1 MSVRRFSWRL
11 ALSASLLS
19 SGAAAAAPAT
29 GTDSLP
35 PWLADRGTGMWTS
48 IFGTYVNAHELLF
61 MPFVEGYY
69 DNNTEYKPAE
79 LGFGLEQDFRG
90 KFRAIENQIFLAY
103 GLDDAFGV
111 ELEAALYT
119 AARLDKAPEDPSS
132 MPARLEQS
140 GFGDWQMELNWR
152 AIRETAAHPEVFALL
167 EVDPPSSVS
176 KPLIGTPDWEA
187 KLAVGAIRGLPWGTV
202 SGRLG
207 TVYSAEDGSFD
218 TGEWA
223 VEYLKRVSPAWSL
236 YGGVEGEQDEIELI
250 GETQWH
256 FSPNATLRLNLAY
269 GLSDKATDW
278 GPDVGVVFRFPRP
291 NR

>member
-1 MSVRRFSWRL
+1 MNTRRVSLVLCLVLSL
-11 ALSASLLS
+11 AS
-19 SGAAAAAPAT
+19 SGAAWSAPAA
-29 GTDSLP
+29 GPESLP

-48 IFGTYVNAHELLF
+48 IFGTYVNPHELLF

-79 LGFGLEQDFRG
+79 LGYGLEQDFRG
-90 KFRAIENQIFLAY
+90 KFRAVENQIFLAY
-103 GLDDAFGV
+103 GLNDAFGV

-152 AIRETAAHPEVFALL
+152 AIKETASRPEVFALV
-167 EVDPPSSVS
+167 EVDPPSNAN
-176 KPLIGTPDWEA
+176 KPLIGTSDWEA
-187 KLAVGAIRGLPWGTV
+187 RFGVGVIRGLGWGTV
-202 SGRLG
+202 SGRVG
-207 TVYSAEDGSFD
+207 MIYSAEDGSFD
-218 TGEWA
+218 SGEYA
-223 VEYLKRVSPAWSL
+223 VEYLKRVSPAWAL
-236 YGGVEGEQDEIELI
+236 YGGVEGEQDEVELI

-256 FSPNATLRLNLAY
+256 FSPNAYLRLNLAY

-278 GPDVGVVFRFPRP
+278 GPDVGVVFRFPRH
-291 NR
+291 